1 MAEGLQTGNQLGHKG
16 KPLLSKEGYFQVGT
30 HLFPSTGKTE
40 AERSQGQ
47 PGLQRLFISYL
58 PLPIMLQYPFLSIK
72 KICGRAEAM
81 AQSLAALAAASE
93 DQSSTPASTGR
104 LAHNHSSGSRESDAL
119 F

>member
-1 MAEGLQTGNQLGHKG
+1 MAEGLQTGDQLGHKG

-30 HLFPSTGKTE
+30 HLSPSTGKTE

-47 PGLQRLFISYL
+47 PGLQRLLTYL
-58 PLPIMLQYPFLSIK
+58 PLPIMLQYLFLSLK